1 MVSKAIWL
9 PSIIDFLHDE
19 SEKAIESMTPT
30 PKVPT
35 VGTN

>member
-9 PSIIDFLHDE
+9 LSIIDFLHDE

-30 PKVPT
+30 PKVSM
-35 VGTN
+35 VGAN